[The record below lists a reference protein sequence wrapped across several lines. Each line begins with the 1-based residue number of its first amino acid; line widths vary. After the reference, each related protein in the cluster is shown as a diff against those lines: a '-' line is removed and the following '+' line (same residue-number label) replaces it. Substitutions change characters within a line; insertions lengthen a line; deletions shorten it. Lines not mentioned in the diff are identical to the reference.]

1 MSDLRDSLQ
10 RATDDAA
17 APIRLDELTRHAA
30 PAAVGLRPRRPLLLL
45 AAAVVAVVLVAA
57 PVWRATTRDDRVTAG
72 PGDVPRSTG
81 ADRSP
86 DRSRQQLEEF
96 MLLRGA
102 SVSGMSSFTTLGQ
115 LASGDLT
122 FEFDDFAL
130 IVGRV
135 ASVTPLAGYYAG
147 AGEDEGSTY
156 EVGFDDPRAGWRTV
170 VLDVQ
175 IDETLVG
182 DVEGSVR
189 VGFVIPPTVEVDLVR
204 DAFRSYGT
212 VVLPLSTSPVFED
225 EPGVWAIV
233 WNGETLMTVDGDRRL
248 ALPFKPAD
256 AARALLSDASTL
268 DDLRLHASRHPSN

>member
-17 APIRLDELTRHAA
+17 APIRLDELTQHAA
-30 PAAVGLRPRRPLLLL
+30 PEAVGLRRRRPLLL

-57 PVWRATTRDDRVTAG
+57 PVWRATARDDRVTAG
-72 PGDVPRSTG
+72 PGDVPTSIG
-81 ADRSP
+81 PDRSP
-86 DRSRQQLEEF
+86 DRSRQRLEEF
-96 MLLRGA
+96 MLLREA
-102 SVSGMSSFTTLGQ
+102 SVRRMSTFTTLGQ

-122 FEFDDFAL
+122 VEFDDFAL

-135 ASVTPLAGYYAG
+135 TGVAPLAGYYDG

-175 IDETLVG
+175 IDEALVG

-189 VGFVIPPTVEVDLVR
+189 VGFAIPPTMEVDLVG
-204 DAFRSYGT
+204 DAFRSYGS

-225 EPGVWAIV
+225 EAGVWAIV
-233 WNGETLMTVDGDRRL
+233 WDGATLMTVDGDRRL
-248 ALPFKPAD
+248 AMPFKPAD
-256 AARALLSDASTL
+256 AARTLLSDASTL
-268 DDLRLHASRHPSN
+268 DGLRLHASRHPSN